1 MSEDKQCQCFRC
13 GARRKV
19 FMNMKID
26 DSRICLCGDCYR
38 DYTLFFEGCVVNPM
52 VMIDNKKEGKE

>member
-1 MSEDKQCQCFRC
+1 MSEDDKRCFRC

-19 FMNMKID
+19 FVNMKID

-52 VMIDNKKEGKE
+52 VMIDNKKEAKE